1 MRPVGASRW
10 PPALPRL
17 GGGAPD
23 YRGLFGL
30 FVEAGA
36 NTERATGL
44 LAESMRKWPDGDA
57 RHELLLC
64 EQKGDRITHDI
75 IHHLH
80 TKGVTP
86 FDREDVL
93 SLASEL
99 DDVVDFAEE
108 VGDFLHLY
116 SVEAPTD
123 QAIQLCDVLRDAGR
137 EIDTAL
143 QSLNA
148 LAELRP
154 HIIEL
159 NRLEDEGDR
168 IEREALAALFKGGI
182 DPMVVIRWKDI
193 YERIEQAI
201 DSSEHV
207 ANVLEGIVVKHG

>member
-1 MRPVGASRW
+1 VGSRRTRG
-10 PPALPRL
+10 LPLL

-30 FVEAGA
+30 FMEAGA
-36 NTERATGL
+36 NTARATAL
-44 LAESMRKWPDGDA
+44 LAEAMRAWPDGDV

-64 EQKGDRITHDI
+64 EQEGDRITHDI

-80 TKGVTP
+80 TRGVTP

-93 SLASEL
+93 TLASEL

-116 SVEAPTD
+116 NVEAPTD

-137 EIDTAL
+137 QIDSTLRTLHAL
-143 QSLNA
+143 S
-148 LAELRP
+148 ELRP
-154 HIIEL
+154 HIVEL
-159 NRLEDEGDR
+159 NRLENEGDR
-168 IEREALAALFKGGI
+168 VEREALAALFRGGI

-201 DSSEHV
+201 DSCEHV
-207 ANVLEGIVVKHG
+207 ANVLEGIVVKHA